1 LAKHFFVVLF
11 SLAKNHRGAL
21 TRLDLHKF
29 VSRQGRKGR
38 VKLGEIAFLLEKIMF
53 AKQITE

>member
-1 LAKHFFVVLF
+1 LF

-53 AKQITE
+53 AKQIAE